1 MIYNSFCPEKATTIL
16 LRKFFETMNLLQELK
31 ARGLLQDHTPE
42 VENLLTNEK
51 VKGYIGYDPTAPS
64 LTIGNLVTIM
74 MLVHLQR
81 HGHTPIALFGG
92 ATGRVGDPS
101 GKDAERKMLDINVI
115 EHNLEHQKKQLQH
128 ILRFAEGDN
137 KLEIVN
143 NYDWF
148 KGIGFLDFLR
158 DAGKHL
164 TVNYMMSKESVKRRI
179 ETGIS
184 FTEFSYQ
191 LLQGYDFYHM
201 YHTMG
206 VKLQM
211 GGSDQWGNITTGSE
225 FIRRKVGGDA
235 HAITC
240 PLLTKSDGTKF
251 GKSEGQNIWLDPEMT
266 SPYKFY
272 QFFLNVTDEDAPRFF
287 RIFSLRP
294 IEEINQIIEEC
305 ASNPNQLKRTLAED
319 ITKFV
324 HSEEALEKAQ
334 EISKILFGRGTT
346 ETLAKMSE
354 AELLETFD
362 GVDTYE
368 IERSKFEDGLS
379 VLDLLAVDTQVL
391 KSKGEARREIKGNAM
406 SLNLEK
412 IKSDELVVNTD
423 ALLNNKFLIINKG
436 KKNFNLVVVK

>member
-1 MIYNSFCPEKATTIL
+1 
-16 LRKFFETMNLLQELK
+16 
-31 ARGLLQDHTPE
+31 
-42 VENLLTNEK
+42 
-51 VKGYIGYDPTAPS
+51 
-64 LTIGNLVTIM
+64 
-74 MLVHLQR
+74 
-81 HGHTPIALFGG
+81 
-92 ATGRVGDPS
+92 
-101 GKDAERKMLDINVI
+101 
-115 EHNLEHQKKQLQH
+115 
-128 ILRFAEGDN
+128 
-137 KLEIVN
+137 
-143 NYDWF
+143 
-148 KGIGFLDFLR
+148 
-158 DAGKHL
+158 
-164 TVNYMMSKESVKRRI
+164 
-179 ETGIS
+179 
-184 FTEFSYQ
+184 
-191 LLQGYDFYHM
+191 
-201 YHTMG
+201 MG